1 MIKGE
6 YRTIFATRILLIIG
20 ALGDESTAYLKSP
33 CAPGHYGTEC
43 LGSCTCSRIENCSPF
58 TGECAENLQCSQ
70 EYVAQQCQKGVIN
83 MKCPEDPGW
92 WYWNGS
98 CYYMEETNSLTWLE
112 AKNYCT
118 AYNGT
123 DLLLLDSAEEKA
135 WVTSVL
141 QKPVWIFSLGAS
153 QSDAEKSGRK
163 NQRVTVSPTKS
174 TAPDSC
180 DQLNVNGS
188 LNQINCSSL
197 AFWVCERREGDSM
210 FWKYS
215 RRLLTK
221 PSGRDTYSSLE
232 FALSAC
238 ILKADCTGVTYWGK
252 RYIPVTGKELIF
264 SKNRQDAVYL
274 RSACSKGHY
283 GAYCQKK
290 CPTCLNHTVCNRL
303 TGLCDGTVTCQERK
317 KLELCEYRLTSKFC
331 FASWKYWNG
340 NCYYVPPYGVLNKSE
355 AEFMCSRFQG
365 AQLIKL
371 NNTEEQRWIAK
382 VITRKSWLGSLSYKL
397 QSNSWIMP
405 DGDRAAPRW
414 GFRAVQDLCVQIE
427 PVSGTL
433 ISFACSER
441 ASWICKGAPVPGA
454 LDSTYKWWTTL
465 TSSLL
470 VSVFVVVVSA
480 FVTFKAAQW
489 RRQVLV
495 EKTDG
500 KEQRS
505 KVEMEMTQHPFQQS
519 RTSLEHD

>member
-1 MIKGE
+1 MQ
-6 YRTIFATRILLIIG
+6 R
-20 ALGDESTAYLKSP
+20 ES
-33 CAPGHYGTEC
+33 YGC
-43 LGSCTCSRIENCSPF
+43 FSK
-58 TGECAENLQCSQ
+58 NLS
-70 EYVAQQCQKGVIN
+70 
-83 MKCPEDPGW
+83 
-92 WYWNGS
+92 
-98 CYYMEETNSLTWLE
+98 
-112 AKNYCT
+112 
-118 AYNGT
+118 
-123 DLLLLDSAEEKA
+123 
-135 WVTSVL
+135 
-141 QKPVWIFSLGAS
+141 
-153 QSDAEKSGRK
+153 
-163 NQRVTVSPTKS
+163 
-174 TAPDSC
+174 
-180 DQLNVNGS
+180 
-188 LNQINCSSL
+188 
-197 AFWVCERREGDSM
+197 GDSM

-221 PSGRDTYSSLE
+221 PLGGDTYSSLE

-238 ILKADCTGVTYWGK
+238 ILKADCSGVTYWGK

-414 GFRAVQDLCVQIE
+414 GFKAVQDLCVQIE
-427 PVSGTL
+427 PVSGTF

-470 VSVFVVVVSA
+470 VSVFVVVVSV
-480 FVTFKAAQW
+480 FVTFKAARW

-505 KVEMEMTQHPFQQS
+505 KVEMDNLASWDKKALKSERSNP
-519 RTSLEHD
+519 LN

>member
-1 MIKGE
+1 MSIN
-6 YRTIFATRILLIIG
+6 ILVLHNG
-20 ALGDESTAYLKSP
+20 NRSMQRLRE
-33 CAPGHYGTEC
+33 
-43 LGSCTCSRIENCSPF
+43 R
-58 TGECAENLQCSQ
+58 Q
-70 EYVAQQCQKGVIN
+70 GVIN

-153 QSDAEKSGRK
+153 QSDAEKSSRK
-163 NQRVTVSPTKS
+163 NQHVTLSPTKS

-180 DQLNVNGS
+180 DQLNANGS

-215 RRLLTK
+215 GRLLTK

-274 RSACSKGHY
+274 RSG
-283 GAYCQKK
+283 
-290 CPTCLNHTVCNRL
+290 
-303 TGLCDGTVTCQERK
+303 
-317 KLELCEYRLTSKFC
+317 LTSKFC

-371 NNTEEQRWIAK
+371 NSTEEQRWIAK
-382 VITRKSWLGSLSYKL
+382 VIARKSWLGSLSYKL

-441 ASWICKGAPVPGA
+441 ASWICKGAPGGSRDLQNGFNVAPSSFKLFEISWRTGA
-454 LDSTYKWWTTL
+454 NLISINYSCRD
-465 TSSLL
+465 
-470 VSVFVVVVSA
+470 VSKRGSC
-480 FVTFKAAQW
+480 KG
-489 RRQVLV
+489 RML
-495 EKTDG
+495 
-500 KEQRS
+500 KEQQLRIRS
-505 KVEMEMTQHPFQQS
+505 KGASKRFF
-519 RTSLEHD
+519 